1 MIAVERFYAVTCP
14 LQISPL
20 SCNFKKH
27 SFLGYAFGVQLL
39 PWTSLYRDSWRTLRT
54 SLFQCTKLDVIGNIR
69 FAELCTACLQISLC
83 LCTKYDVYDV
93 SLCLCTNCGFVRLQE
108 KESGSKPSWGHEY
121 SKKNHDYDDLYRA
134 FICNLLDYSSY
145 NADIWLLDHTV
156 TW

>member
-39 PWTSLYRDSWRTLRT
+39 PWTSSYRDSWRTLRT

-83 LCTKYDVYDV
+83 LCTK
-93 SLCLCTNCGFVRLQE
+93 SCAINRGFVRLQE
-108 KESGSKPSWGHEY
+108 KVSESKPIWGHEY
-121 SKKNHDYDDLYRA
+121 SKKNHGYDNLHRA
-134 FICNLLDYSSY
+134 VICNLLDYSS
-145 NADIWLLDHTV
+145 
-156 TW
+156 